1 VAAHVLVASR
11 GVRLTMRHHFDFG
24 PDRTVVGDD
33 LVRAEAWD
41 ALRTRTDGAFSLAAS
56 REELERSADS
66 RPEIGER
73 ARAIERWLER
83 HGVGSVA
90 SYGVGGAVLEAW
102 LLRVRPEQRLVLAD
116 YAPETVERLHGLFPD
131 VDVTSHD
138 LLSDPPLEAD
148 AHLFHR
154 IDTELTDEQ
163 WRAVFKRFA
172 GETIL
177 VVATE
182 VATARRLGQELL
194 LRARNRHL
202 TRAGWLRTRGSF
214 EALWKGT
221 HDAEPLRL
229 HDLDG
234 WALVPR
240 AA

>member
-1 VAAHVLVASR
+1 VAEDVLVASG
-11 GVRLTMRHHFDFG
+11 GVRVTMRHHFDFG

-41 ALRTRTDGAFSLAAS
+41 ALRTRTDGAFSVAAS
-56 REELERSADS
+56 REELELSADS

-73 ARAIERWLER
+73 ARVIDRWLER
-83 HGVGSVA
+83 HDVGSVA
-90 SYGVGGAVLEAW
+90 SYGVGGGVVEAW
-102 LLRVRPEQRLVLAD
+102 LLRVRPGRRLLLTD
-116 YAPETVERLHGLFPD
+116 YAPGTVERLRELLPETE
-131 VDVTSHD
+131 VTQHD

-163 WRAVFKRFA
+163 WRGVLERFA
-172 GETIL
+172 SETIL

-182 VATARRLGQELL
+182 VATVRRLGQELL

-202 TRAGWLRTRGSF
+202 TRAGWLRTRDSF
-214 EALWKGT
+214 EALWKRT

>member
-1 VAAHVLVASR
+1 
-11 GVRLTMRHHFDFG
+11 MRHHFDFG

-41 ALRTRTDGAFSLAAS
+41 ALRTRTDGAFSLASS

-83 HGVGSVA
+83 HDLGSVA

-102 LLRVRPEQRLVLAD
+102 LLRIRPERRLVLAD
-116 YAPETVERLHGLFPD
+116 YAPETVERLRGLFPG
-131 VDVTSHD
+131 VDVTRHD

-154 IDTELTDEQ
+154 IDTELTDKQ
-163 WRAVFKRFA
+163 WRGVLERFA
-172 GETIL
+172 SETIL

-182 VATARRLGQELL
+182 VATVGRLGQELL

-214 EALWKGT
+214 EALWNGT